1 MTDLLEIADE
11 LYGLPLDKFT
21 AARNAHKD
29 PAVKKLPKPSAA
41 AWAINQ
47 FARSSPDKLAQ
58 VIDLGEQLREAQED
72 LDAATLRQL
81 GTQRRALISA
91 VAKEIG
97 GAPSIRTDVEQ
108 TLQAA
113 MADRWAA
120 VAVSSGRL
128 LRSLT
133 ADGLDPADL
142 EGAVAA
148 PSGMSAPQ
156 TPAKKP
162 SASARKK
169 AQDALDAATA
179 AREAAEQ
186 AVADAEQRIDAAD
199 GEEQTLTQ
207 AVDELSAQLE
217 TARAQLDAAAAA
229 SGRLARERTAL
240 LRKVEQAEL
249 AEEKARA
256 RVDKL

>member
-1 MTDLLEIADE
+1 VTLAEIADE
-11 LYGLPLDKFT
+11 LYGLPLDEFT
-21 AARNAHKD
+21 TARNVHKE
-29 PAVKKLPKPSAA
+29 PEVKKLPKPSAA

-47 FARSSPDKLAQ
+47 FVRSSPDKLAQ
-58 VIDLGEQLREAQED
+58 VIALGEQLRDAQDD
-72 LDAATLRQL
+72 LNAASLRKL

-91 VAKEIG
+91 MAKEIG

-142 EGAVAA
+142 EGAVAVPA
-148 PSGMSAPQ
+148 GMS
-156 TPAKKP
+156 TPSLTKKP
-162 SASARKK
+162 SDSAKKK
-169 AQDALDAATA
+169 AQAALDAATR

-186 AVADAEQRIDAAD
+186 AVTHAEQRIDAAD
-199 GEEQTLTQ
+199 GEEQALSQ
-207 AVDELSAQLE
+207 AVDELSAQLAE
-217 TARAQLDAAAAA
+217 ARAQLDTAVAT
-229 SGRLARERTAL
+229 STRLGRERNSLTKKL
-240 LRKVEQAEL
+240 EQAEL
-249 AEEKARA
+249 AEEKALA
-256 RVDKL
+256 KVEKL